1 MGGFTGPPIVFM
13 GGMLINLV
21 VSGLKKYFGGVKAL
35 DGVDVVIEEGQLA
48 GLIGPNGAGKTTFV
62 NVITG
67 LLPADTGSIKL
78 GDQEIMG
85 LPSYKI
91 AALGMGRTFQITRG
105 FEQLTVTENLLVP
118 ALATKRSNREE
129 VKKKAQEIMDF
140 LLIRHL
146 EEELS
151 VNLSGGQKKLL
162 ELGRVMMLDPNII
175 VLDEPF
181 AGVHPELRS
190 DLHSHINELY
200 RAGKSFLIISH
211 DMESIFKL
219 SERVI
224 VFAQGKKLT
233 EGPPEIVREEEAV
246 LEAYLGD

>member
-1 MGGFTGPPIVFM
+1 M
-13 GGMLINLV
+13 
-21 VSGLKKYFGGVKAL
+21 KAL
-35 DGVDVVIEEGQLA
+35 DGVDVNIYEGDLA

-67 LLPADTGSIKL
+67 LLSADSGSIEL
-78 GDQEIMG
+78 GGHEIRH

-91 AALGMGRTFQITRG
+91 AELGMGRTFQITRG

-118 ALATKRSNREE
+118 ALATKKTSRTD
-129 VKKKAQEIMDF
+129 VDKKAEEIMDF
-140 LLIRHL
+140 LLIKHL
-146 EEELS
+146 AKELS

-162 ELGRVMMLDPNII
+162 ELGRVLMLDPSII

-181 AGVHPELRS
+181 AGVHPELRG
-190 DLHSHINELY
+190 DLHEHIKELY
-200 RAGKSFLIISH
+200 HAGKGFLIISH
-211 DMESIFKL
+211 DMDSIFKL

-224 VFAQGKKLT
+224 VFDQGKKLI
-233 EGPPEIVREEEAV
+233 EGPPDEVREEEAV